1 MRLRTVLAC
10 LLWSALPALALA
22 SAADGPP
29 RAPAARATEGARDA
43 DAPMRTV
50 YRCTRG
56 GTVSLSSAPE
66 PGSRCTG
73 ITYDANSAKVPDL
86 WQVPGEQRGVLYQ
99 RQQDG
104 LTVYGTRKL
113 PGSTPVL
120 DFSVAAPPDSPAHA
134 GLGDLGPPQL
144 QRYPEAFRGA
154 ARLIGVDEA
163 LLRTIAHVESG
174 FDPEAVSAK
183 GAMGMMQLMPE
194 VVAAYEVSN
203 PFDPNQSIQAGARL
217 LRELTRRYPGDMDR
231 VAAAYNAGTRAVDRH
246 GGVPPYAETR
256 AYVAKVTA
264 LLPRYRAGLAAKPKP
279 R

>member
-1 MRLRTVLAC
+1 MRLRTVLFAC
-10 LLWSALPALALA
+10 LLPGATSFD
-22 SAADGPP
+22 AA
-29 RAPAARATEGARDA
+29 AAAQTPET
-43 DAPMRTV
+43 RTV
-50 YRCTRG
+50 YRCQRD

-66 PGSRCTG
+66 PGSRCRP
-73 ITYDANSAKVPDL
+73 ISYDANAAKLPDL
-86 WQVPGEQRGVLYQ
+86 WRVPGTQRGVLYQ

-104 LTVYGTRKL
+104 VTVYGTRRL

-134 GLGDLGPPQL
+134 GLGALGPPQL
-144 QRYPEAFRGA
+144 KPFPEAFRAA

-163 LLRTIAHVESG
+163 MLRTIAHVESG

-183 GAMGMMQLMPE
+183 GAMGVMQLMPE
-194 VVAAYEVSN
+194 VVAAYEVTN

-217 LRELTRRYPGDMDR
+217 LRELMRRYPGDMDK
-231 VAAAYNAGTRAVDRH
+231 VAAAYNAGTQAVDRH

-256 AYVAKVTA
+256 AYVAKVAA
-264 LLPRYRAGLAAKPKP
+264 LLPGYRAGLAAATTP